1 MAKTLIRVGGWYI
14 AYEIGTAAFI
24 LGLAAYGVNVPGL

>member
-14 AYEIGTAAFI
+14 AYEISTAALV
-24 LGLAAYGVNVPGL
+24 LGLAAYGVNLPGL